1 MYRVIVSQNTE
12 NGLWGYTIIKGLKH
26 VQTSRPIYN
35 TKEKAI
41 NAANK
46 FINNKN

>member
-1 MYRVIVSQNTE
+1 MYRIIVSQNLIT
-12 NGLWGYTIIKGLKH
+12 GLWGYTIFKDGKH
-26 VQTSRPIYN
+26 VRTSRPIYN